1 MVHHGVLI
9 YSIGCHHAWHLLF
22 MLHEFFSGCVVQMV
36 HGIFNNQLA
45 LKSVQNYL
53 ILIMEW
59 SSLSKVILASAYR
72 LHMVGVLRKTKGS
85 DFFSR

>member
-1 MVHHGVLI
+1 
-9 YSIGCHHAWHLLF
+9 